1 MIVDYINQLS
11 NLNFEESFAIVIPFH
26 LYNDDKQYHYCENP
40 ISTFYIYE
48 FKNLTYVNNFLIV
61 INHSE
66 QFNEFSFDI
75 LNKFNFKKIFTPNK
89 RHILKYFTNSE
100 IYDLKM
106 IQYLYPFESYREST
120 IEVSYMKIYSE
131 FYDIN
136 LNNFIRIYSDKLNEL
151 FYYIPLTKHLEI
163 GSTISEKMLNFLYKI
178 ETFLK
183 NQSYSLFGVEN
194 LPNDIK
200 LYNDAVESLYKLDTI
215 GIMDKNKNMLYS
227 YYNPYTKTGR
237 PSNAFRGINF
247 AALEKNS
254 PERQRIGCRNTFLLS
269 FDYDA
274 YHLRLIGELSG
285 YNFPIDQSAHQYLSS
300 IYGKDR
306 NESKTLTFK
315 YLYGGIPDEIS
326 NTIPF
331 FKYAKTLINHLWE
344 QYIKAGYVVS
354 VISNRKLIVD
364 DPTPMKVFNYY
375 IQMIETELNY
385 LTMKKI
391 ELYLHNKCSNFVL
404 YIYDNFII
412 DYSERDGKD
421 FLLDMR
427 NIIELNG
434 KYPTTISVGL
444 NLNEM
449 TKVGS

>member
-11 NLNFEESFAIVIPFH
+11 NLKFEESFAIVIPFH
-26 LYNDDKQYHYCENP
+26 MYNDDKQYHYCENP

-48 FKNLTYVNNFLIV
+48 FKDLTHVNEFLIV

-66 QFNEFSFDI
+66 QFNEFNFNTF
-75 LNKFNFKKIFTPNK
+75 NKFNFKKVFTPNK

-106 IQYLYPFESYREST
+106 IQYLYPFESYREDNA
-120 IEVSYMKIYSE
+120 ELSYQKIYSE
-131 FYDIN
+131 YFDIN
-136 LNNFIRIYSDKLNEL
+136 LTPFIRTYSDKLNEL

-163 GSTISEKMLNFLYKI
+163 GRNISEKMLNFLTKI

-183 NQSYSLFGVEN
+183 KQSYSLFGNIEN
-194 LPNDIK
+194 VPIDIK
-200 LYNDAVESLYKLDTI
+200 LYNRAIESLYKLDTI
-215 GIMDKNKNMLYS
+215 GMINKNRVTLYS
-227 YYNPYTKTGR
+227 HYNPYTRTGR
-237 PSNAFRGINF
+237 PSNSFRGINF
-247 AALEKNS
+247 SALEKNS
-254 PERQRIGCRNTFLLS
+254 PERQRIISKNNFLLS

-285 YNFPIDQSAHQYLSS
+285 YKFPTDRGIHQYLSD
-300 IYGKDR
+300 IYGKSRD
-306 NESKTLTFK
+306 ESKQLTFK

-331 FKYAKTLINHLWE
+331 FKYAKALIDHLWN
-344 QYIKAGYVVS
+344 QYVKLGYVVS

-364 DPTPMKVFNYY
+364 DPNPMKVFNYY

-391 ELYLHNKCSNFVL
+391 ELYLSNRCSNFVL
-404 YIYDNFII
+404 YIFDNFIF
-412 DYSERDGKD
+412 DYSVNDGKD
-421 FLLDMR
+421 FLTDMK
-427 NIIELNG
+427 NIIENG

-449 TKVGS
+449 TKVRS